1 MDIKE
6 YILCSAVWFKEF
18 DNDYNEIVKE
28 QSRPNNIKHGVVICG
43 QRHLQCLRTFGFI
56 IGKRTVLPEVG
67 ESIQGF
73 LTNLNRFVD
82 REEGWI
88 IAKEASQIIRVSG
101 GEGTL
106 YSEDLY

>member
-1 MDIKE
+1 MYLPKNCTTGVVFTGIRHSQCIYVK
-6 YILCSAVWFKEF
+6 SAVT
-18 DNDYNEIVKE
+18 
-28 QSRPNNIKHGVVICG
+28 G
-43 QRHLQCLRTFGFI
+43 LRDC
-56 IGKRTVLPEVG
+56 ESG
-67 ESIQGF
+67 ENIQGF